1 MKRVVITGLGVIS
14 PIGNNLSEFWNSL
27 KNGKSGIDWIEG
39 FDTSQFQVKIAGQV
53 KNFDPLRYMD
63 RKEVRRNARF
73 VQLAI
78 ASAQEAF
85 EDSRLDESVFDRE
98 RAGVIYGV
106 GLGGM
111 DVLEE

>member
-1 MKRVVITGLGVIS
+1 MRRVAVTGLGVVS
-14 PIGNNLSEFWNSL
+14 SVGNNLSEFWSSL
-27 KNGKSGIDWIEG
+27 KDGRSGIDWIEG

-85 EDSRLDESVFDRE
+85 EDSHLDGSNFDRE

-106 GLGGM
+106 GLEGWM
-111 DVLEE
+111 L